1 MKILVLSVHTPSLFW
16 FRMNMMQTFLENGH
30 SVVAVGSEPEDAW
43 TEKFEAKGIEY
54 RQIPVS
60 RNGMNPLE
68 DLKTQ
73 RAMEMLFREI
83 HPDKIFA
90 YQAKAIVYGAVAA
103 KKCGISEFYALV
115 AGLGSIF
122 RGSGI
127 KNSLVRSVLTV
138 QYKIACNFSRA
149 VIFQNEDDR
158 SEFVNRGI
166 VNREKTRIIHGSG
179 VDIHHFAEMPL
190 PQSPGFLFV
199 GRLIKDKGVREY
211 LEACRIVKRE
221 CPDARCML
229 VGPFDSNPSALS
241 SEELDE
247 FTKDGTVAYYGEQQD
262 VRPYL
267 QKTSVY
273 VLPSYHE
280 GTPKSVLEAMAAG
293 RAIVTTDAPGCRE
306 TVTNGVNGFL
316 VEPKNANAVAE
327 AMLRLARDPA
337 LCRTFGQNS
346 RKIAVEK
353 YDVDKVN
360 ASIMEIMSIKRE
372 RAKSYGTV

>member
-30 SVVAVGSEPEDAW
+30 SVVAVGSEPEDVWA
-43 TEKFEAKGIEY
+43 EKFEEKGIEY

-103 KKCGISEFYALV
+103 KKCGISEFYALI

-122 RGSGI
+122 RGSGF

-149 VIFQNEDDR
+149 VLFQNEDDR
-158 SEFVNRGI
+158 SEFINRGI

-211 LEACRIVKRE
+211 LEACRILKRE
-221 CPDARCML
+221 CPDALCML

-241 SEELDE
+241 PEELDE
-247 FTKDGTVAYYGEQQD
+247 FTKDGTVAYFGEQQD

-267 QKTSVY
+267 EKTSVF

-280 GTPKSVLEAMAAG
+280 GTPKSVLEAMAVG

-337 LCRTFGQNS
+337 LCRTFGKNS

-372 RAKSYGTV
+372 RAKTYGTV

>member
-43 TEKFEAKGIEY
+43 AEKFEAKGIEY

-149 VIFQNEDDR
+149 VLFQNEDDR

-211 LEACRIVKRE
+211 LKACRIVKRE
-221 CPDARCML
+221 CPDALCML

-241 SEELDE
+241 AEELDE

-267 QKTSVY
+267 EKTSVY

-293 RAIVTTDAPGCRE
+293 RAVVTTDAPGCRE

-327 AMLRLARDPA
+327 AMLRLANDPA
-337 LCRTFGQNS
+337 LCRTFGKNS

>member
-43 TEKFEAKGIEY
+43 AEKFEAKGIEY

-122 RGSGI
+122 RGSGL

-221 CPDARCML
+221 CPDALCML

-327 AMLRLARDPA
+327 AMLRLANDPA

-360 ASIMEIMSIKRE
+360 TSIMEIMSIKRE

>member
-43 TEKFEAKGIEY
+43 AEKFEAKGIEY

-149 VIFQNEDDR
+149 VLFQNEDDR

-221 CPDARCML
+221 CPDALCML

-241 SEELDE
+241 AEELDE

-267 QKTSVY
+267 EKTSVY

-293 RAIVTTDAPGCRE
+293 RAVVTTDAPGCRE

-327 AMLRLARDPA
+327 AMLRLANDPA
-337 LCRTFGQNS
+337 LCRTFGKNS

-360 ASIMEIMSIKRE
+360 ASIIEIMSIKRE

>member
-43 TEKFEAKGIEY
+43 AEKFEAKGIEY

-83 HPDKIFA
+83 RPDKIFA
-90 YQAKAIVYGAVAA
+90 YHAKAIVYGAVAA

-149 VIFQNEDDR
+149 VLFQNEDDR

-166 VNREKTRIIHGSG
+166 VNREKTRII
-179 VDIHHFAEMPL
+179 D
-190 PQSPGFLFV
+190 
-199 GRLIKDKGVREY
+199 R
-211 LEACRIVKRE
+211 
-221 CPDARCML
+221 
-229 VGPFDSNPSALS
+229 
-241 SEELDE
+241 
-247 FTKDGTVAYYGEQQD
+247 
-262 VRPYL
+262 
-267 QKTSVY
+267 
-273 VLPSYHE
+273 
-280 GTPKSVLEAMAAG
+280 KSV
-293 RAIVTTDAPGCRE
+293 V
-306 TVTNGVNGFL
+306 
-316 VEPKNANAVAE
+316 
-327 AMLRLARDPA
+327 
-337 LCRTFGQNS
+337 
-346 RKIAVEK
+346 
-353 YDVDKVN
+353 
-360 ASIMEIMSIKRE
+360 
-372 RAKSYGTV
+372 

>member
-30 SVVAVGSEPEDAW
+30 SVVAVGSEPEDVWA
-43 TEKFEAKGIEY
+43 EKFEGKGIEY

-103 KKCGISEFYALV
+103 KKCGISEFYALI

-122 RGSGI
+122 RGSGF

-149 VIFQNEDDR
+149 VLFQNEDDR

-179 VDIHHFAEMPL
+179 VDIHYFAEMPL

-211 LEACRIVKRE
+211 LEACRILKRE
-221 CPDARCML
+221 CPDALCML

-241 SEELDE
+241 PEELDE
-247 FTKDGTVAYYGEQQD
+247 FTKDGTVAYYGEQED

-267 QKTSVY
+267 QRTSVF

-280 GTPKSVLEAMAAG
+280 GTPKSVLEAMAVG

-327 AMLRLARDPA
+327 AMLRLANDPT

-372 RAKSYGTV
+372 RAKTYGTV

>member
-1 MKILVLSVHTPSLFW
+1 MKILVLSVHAPSLFW

-30 SVVAVGSEPEDAW
+30 SVVAVGAEPESAW
-43 TEKFEAKGIEY
+43 AEKFKQNGIEY
-54 RQIPVS
+54 RQIPVN

-68 DLKTQ
+68 DIKTQ
-73 RAMEMLFREI
+73 RAIEALFREAR
-83 HPDKIFA
+83 PDKIFA
-90 YQAKAIVYGAVAA
+90 YQAKSIVYGAVAA
-103 KKCGISEFYALV
+103 KHCGISEFYALI

-122 RGSGI
+122 RGSGF

-138 QYKIACNFSRA
+138 QYKLACKYSRA

-158 SEFVNRGI
+158 SEFVKHGI
-166 VNREKTRIIHGSG
+166 VKQEKTRIIHGSG
-179 VDIHHFAEMPL
+179 VDIHHFTEMPF
-190 PQSPGFLFV
+190 PESPGFLFV

-221 CPDARCML
+221 CPTAACML

-241 SEELDE
+241 SDELDE
-247 FTKDGTVAYYGEQQD
+247 FTKDGTVAYFGEQED

-267 QKTSVY
+267 QRASVF

-306 TVTNGVNGFL
+306 TVTNGENGFL
-316 VEPKNANAVAE
+316 VEPKNPNAVAE
-327 AMLRLARDPA
+327 AMLRLARDTA

-360 ASIMEIMSIKRE
+360 ASIMEIMSIKGE
-372 RAKSYGTV
+372 RTKAYESV